1 MDKTLMRPLFRDKAT
16 QLNQPRK
23 IDGSKVPK
31 YALGAA
37 IQLGRAGLAGLG
49 RVAQPAYQY
58 LKTKAATPTGQ
69 KVLTGLEGAGVY
81 MGAGDVVEG
90 ISEGDYYK
98 TLGGLSVAL
107 PGMAYLPQTMR
118 GTGIKAL
125 QGVKDFERL
134 SPLKTGKGQ
143 LTALGGTGIGYGFA
157 GDTEA
162 EAQTQPT
169 EEKEQIPIQDRLIYS
184 KPEYSDQVV
193 DETALEQSV
202 QTKAPRPI
210 GLKDPANKMEE
221 VFNKDLPIANKII
234 DVAEQLGIDIKN
246 IRNLDDKKLKQIA
259 VESNVNI
266 QDVYRLAGKSPSEA
280 TPSPAPKNPIQATN
294 DVTASIPGM
303 TDVEVQNLIKA
314 RKNQLAGAKQ
324 LSVGDQFKQFKA
336 QINEVTGESN
346 DNLLNLVAMKAAGRL
361 LSGQTKQAG
370 VRGFLEVGGQALEG
384 AANDMMQLAISQKAQ
399 DMELAKAFLK
409 MKADQSQGP
418 GFESGDKVF
427 KIEDPNFPG
436 NFYNVKGLTGKDGR
450 IYYRDLNNNIV
461 PAQQGQVGY
470 ESRELPEK
478 INLYSANLEENKR
491 AQEMINSVIEVLP
504 DSGTFTAAFGLAKE
518 DAYGTVEKV
527 FGKNNLGGG
536 DFDAEI
542 KRLIRNNDN
551 GTEQG
556 KKDATSLMKK
566 YDDDMA
572 KVEKRAREIAKDA
585 GRGGIFSRPT
595 DKELETFTKLALIEQ
610 RMKYL
615 VANANKAEDRLTQ
628 KDIENAEKNT
638 RIIQFVGSAKRVK
651 ENYRQLRG
659 EFAQKARGTAMQ
671 YRAAGGTESSMK
683 YFRDNIPG
691 VESLYEEKLEKTREE
706 QLVQDK
712 QSRLGVLNTMPG
724 IRGK

>member
-31 YALGAA
+31 YAIGAA

-169 EEKEQIPIQDRLIYS
+169 EEKEQIPVQDRLIYS

-259 VESNVNI
+259 VESNVDI

-280 TPSPAPKNPIQATN
+280 TPPPAPKNPIQATN

-409 MKADQSQGP
+409 MKTDQSQGP

-450 IYYRDLNNNIV
+450 IYYRDSNNNVV

-470 ESRELPEK
+470 ATKELPEK

-518 DAYGTVEKV
+518 DAYGTVEQV

-536 DFDAEI
+536 DFDSEI
-542 KRLIRNNDN
+542 KRLIRNNDD

-566 YDDDMA
+566 YDEDMA

-638 RIIQFVGSAKRVK
+638 RIIQFVGSAKKVK

-691 VESLYEEKLEKTREE
+691 VEDLYKEKSKKAREQ
-706 QLVQDK
+706 QLIQDK
-712 QSRLGVLNTMPG
+712 QSRLGVLNTIPG
-724 IRGK
+724 IGGK

>member
-31 YALGAA
+31 YAIGAA

-303 TDVEVQNLIKA
+303 TNVEIQNLIKA

-346 DNLLNLVAMKAAGRL
+346 DNLLNLVAMKAAGKL

-409 MKADQSQGP
+409 MKTDQSQGP

-450 IYYRDLNNNIV
+450 IYYRDSNNNVV

-470 ESRELPEK
+470 ATKELPEK

-518 DAYGTVEKV
+518 DAYGTVEQV
-527 FGKNNLGGG
+527 FGKNNLGGA
-536 DFDAEI
+536 DFDSEI
-542 KRLIRNNDN
+542 KRLIRNNDD

-724 IRGK
+724 IGGK

>member
-31 YALGAA
+31 YAIGAA

-169 EEKEQIPIQDRLIYS
+169 EEKEQIPVQDRLIYS

-221 VFNKDLPIANKII
+221 VLNKDLPIANKII

-346 DNLLNLVAMKAAGRL
+346 DNLLNLVAMKAAGKL

-409 MKADQSQGP
+409 MKTDQSQGP

-470 ESRELPEK
+470 ESKELPEK

-518 DAYGTVEKV
+518 DAYGTVEQV

-542 KRLIRNNDN
+542 KRLIRNNDD

-691 VESLYEEKLEKTREE
+691 VEDLYKEKSKKAREQ
-706 QLVQDK
+706 QLIQDK
-712 QSRLGVLNTMPG
+712 QSRLGVLNTIPG
-724 IRGK
+724 IGGK

>member
-31 YALGAA
+31 YAIGAA

-169 EEKEQIPIQDRLIYS
+169 KEKEQIPVQDRLIYS

-259 VESNVNI
+259 VESNVDI

-280 TPSPAPKNPIQATN
+280 TPPPAPKNPIQATN

-346 DNLLNLVAMKAAGRL
+346 DNLLNLVAMKAAGKL
-361 LSGQTKQAG
+361 LSGQTKQSG

-409 MKADQSQGP
+409 MKADKSQGP

-436 NFYNVKGLTGKDGR
+436 NFYNVKGMRGKDGR
-450 IYYRDLNNNIV
+450 NYILNMNNEV
-461 PAQQGQVGY
+461 QLAPPGQVGY

-518 DAYGTVEKV
+518 DAYGTVEQV
-527 FGKNNLGGG
+527 FGKNNLGGA

-542 KRLIRNNDN
+542 KRLIRNNDD

-556 KKDATSLMKK
+556 KKDANSLMKK
-566 YDDDMA
+566 YDEDMD

-585 GRGGIFSRPT
+585 GRGGLFARPT

-638 RIIQFVGSAKRVK
+638 KIIQFVGSAKKVK

-691 VESLYEEKLEKTREE
+691 VEDLYKEKSKKAREE
-706 QLVQDK
+706 QLIQDK
-712 QSRLGVLNTMPG
+712 QSRLGVLNTIPG
-724 IRGK
+724 IGGK

>member
-31 YALGAA
+31 YAIGAA

-162 EAQTQPT
+162 QAQTQPT
-169 EEKEQIPIQDRLIYS
+169 EEKEQIPVQDRLIYS

-259 VESNVNI
+259 VESNVDI

-280 TPSPAPKNPIQATN
+280 TPPPAPKNPIQATN

-409 MKADQSQGP
+409 MKTDQSQGP

-450 IYYRDLNNNIV
+450 IYYRDSNNNVV

-470 ESRELPEK
+470 ATKELPEK

-518 DAYGTVEKV
+518 DAYGTVEQV
-527 FGKNNLGGG
+527 FGKNNLGGA
-536 DFDAEI
+536 DFDSEI
-542 KRLIRNNDN
+542 KRLIRNNDD

-638 RIIQFVGSAKRVK
+638 RIIQFVGSAKKVK

-691 VESLYEEKLEKTREE
+691 VEDLYKEKSKKAREQ
-706 QLVQDK
+706 QLIQDK
-712 QSRLGVLNTMPG
+712 QSRLGVLNTIPG
-724 IRGK
+724 IGGK

>member
-69 KVLTGLEGAGVY
+69 KILTGLEGAGVY
-81 MGAGDVVEG
+81 TGAGDVVEG

-169 EEKEQIPIQDRLIYS
+169 EEKEQIPVQDRLIYS

-221 VFNKDLPIANKII
+221 VLNKDLPIANKII

-259 VESNVNI
+259 VESNVDI

-280 TPSPAPKNPIQATN
+280 TPPPAPKNPIQATN

-303 TDVEVQNLIKA
+303 TNVEIQNLIKA

-346 DNLLNLVAMKAAGRL
+346 DNLLNLVAMKAAGKL

-409 MKADQSQGP
+409 MKTDQSQGP

-450 IYYRDLNNNIV
+450 IYYRDSNNNVV

-470 ESRELPEK
+470 ATKELPEK

-518 DAYGTVEKV
+518 DAYGTVEQV
-527 FGKNNLGGG
+527 FGKNNLGGA
-536 DFDAEI
+536 DFDSEI
-542 KRLIRNNDN
+542 KRLIRNNDD

-556 KKDATSLMKK
+556 KKDANSLMKK
-566 YDDDMA
+566 YDEDMD
-572 KVEKRAREIAKDA
+572 KVEKRGREIAIDA

-638 RIIQFVGSAKRVK
+638 RIIQFVGSAKKVK

-691 VESLYEEKLEKTREE
+691 VEDLYKEKSKKGREQ
-706 QLVQDK
+706 QLIQDK
-712 QSRLGVLNTMPG
+712 QSRLGVLNTIPG
-724 IRGK
+724 IGGK

>member
-16 QLNQPRK
+16 KLNQPRK

-31 YALGAA
+31 YAIGAA

-69 KVLTGLEGAGVY
+69 KILTGLEGAGVY
-81 MGAGDVVEG
+81 TGAGDVVEG

-143 LTALGGTGIGYGFA
+143 LTAIGGTGIGYGFA

-169 EEKEQIPIQDRLIYS
+169 EEKEQIPVQDRLIYS

-221 VFNKDLPIANKII
+221 VLNKDLPIANKII

-259 VESNVNI
+259 VESNVDI

-280 TPSPAPKNPIQATN
+280 TPPPAPKNPIQATN

-346 DNLLNLVAMKAAGRL
+346 DNLLNLVAMKAAGKL

-470 ESRELPEK
+470 ESKELPEK

-518 DAYGTVEKV
+518 DAYGTVEQV

-542 KRLIRNNDN
+542 KRLIRNNDD

-638 RIIQFVGSAKRVK
+638 RIIQFVGSAKKVK

-691 VESLYEEKLEKTREE
+691 VEDLYKEKSKKAREE
-706 QLVQDK
+706 QLIQDK
-712 QSRLGVLNTMPG
+712 QSRLGVLNTIPG
-724 IRGK
+724 IGGK

>member
-31 YALGAA
+31 YAIGAA

-162 EAQTQPT
+162 QAQTQPT

-450 IYYRDLNNNIV
+450 IYYRDSNNNVV

-470 ESRELPEK
+470 ATKELPEK

-518 DAYGTVEKV
+518 DAYGTVEQV
-527 FGKNNLGGG
+527 FGKNNLGGA
-536 DFDAEI
+536 DFDSEI
-542 KRLIRNNDN
+542 KRLIRNNDD

-566 YDDDMA
+566 YDEDMA

-638 RIIQFVGSAKRVK
+638 RIIQFVGSAKKVK

-691 VESLYEEKLEKTREE
+691 VEDLYKEKSKKAREE
-706 QLVQDK
+706 QLIQDK
-712 QSRLGVLNTMPG
+712 QSRLGVLNTIPG
-724 IRGK
+724 IGGK

>member
-31 YALGAA
+31 YAIGAA

-157 GDTEA
+157 EDTEA
-162 EAQTQPT
+162 QAQTQPT

-259 VESNVNI
+259 VESNVDI

-346 DNLLNLVAMKAAGRL
+346 DNLLNLVAMKAAGKL

-409 MKADQSQGP
+409 MKTDQSQGP

-470 ESRELPEK
+470 ATKELPEK

-536 DFDAEI
+536 DFDSEI
-542 KRLIRNNDN
+542 KRLIRNNDD

-566 YDDDMA
+566 YDEDMA

-706 QLVQDK
+706 QLIQDK
-712 QSRLGVLNTMPG
+712 QSRLGVLNTIPG
-724 IRGK
+724 IGGK

>member
-31 YALGAA
+31 YAIGAA

-169 EEKEQIPIQDRLIYS
+169 EEKEQIPVQDRLIYS

-221 VFNKDLPIANKII
+221 VLNKDLPIANKII

-259 VESNVNI
+259 VESNVDI

-280 TPSPAPKNPIQATN
+280 TPPPAPKNPIQATN

-303 TDVEVQNLIKA
+303 TNVEIQNLIKA

-409 MKADQSQGP
+409 MKTDQSQGP

-450 IYYRDLNNNIV
+450 IYYRDSNNNVV

-470 ESRELPEK
+470 ATKELPEK

-518 DAYGTVEKV
+518 DAYGTVEQV
-527 FGKNNLGGG
+527 FGKNNLGGA
-536 DFDAEI
+536 DFDSEI
-542 KRLIRNNDN
+542 KRLIRNNDD

-556 KKDATSLMKK
+556 KKDANSLMKK
-566 YDDDMA
+566 YDEDMD

-585 GRGGIFSRPT
+585 GRGGLFARPT

-638 RIIQFVGSAKRVK
+638 KIIQFVGSAKKVK

-691 VESLYEEKLEKTREE
+691 VEDLYKEKSKKAREQ
-706 QLVQDK
+706 QLIQDK
-712 QSRLGVLNTMPG
+712 QSRLGVLNTIPG
-724 IRGK
+724 IGGK

>member
-31 YALGAA
+31 YAIGAA

-58 LKTKAATPTGQ
+58 LRTKAATPTGQ
-69 KVLTGLEGAGVY
+69 KVLTGLEGTGVY

-259 VESNVNI
+259 VESNVDI

-346 DNLLNLVAMKAAGRL
+346 DNLLNLVAMKAAGKL

-409 MKADQSQGP
+409 MKADKSQGP

-450 IYYRDLNNNIV
+450 IYYRDSNNNVV

-470 ESRELPEK
+470 ATKELPEK

-518 DAYGTVEKV
+518 DAYGTVEQV
-527 FGKNNLGGG
+527 FGKNNLGGA

-542 KRLIRNNDN
+542 KRLIRNNDD

-556 KKDATSLMKK
+556 KKDANSLMKK
-566 YDDDMA
+566 YDEDMD

-638 RIIQFVGSAKRVK
+638 RIIQFVGSAKKVK

-691 VESLYEEKLEKTREE
+691 VEDLYKEKSKKAREQ
-706 QLVQDK
+706 QLIQDK
-712 QSRLGVLNTMPG
+712 QSRLGVLNTIPG
-724 IRGK
+724 IGGK

>member
-16 QLNQPRK
+16 KLNQPRK

-31 YALGAA
+31 YAIGAA

-169 EEKEQIPIQDRLIYS
+169 EEKEQIPVQDRLIYS

-221 VFNKDLPIANKII
+221 VLNKDLPIANKII

-259 VESNVNI
+259 VESNVDI

-280 TPSPAPKNPIQATN
+280 TPPPAPKNPIQATN

-303 TDVEVQNLIKA
+303 TNVEIQNLIKA

-346 DNLLNLVAMKAAGRL
+346 DNLLNLVAMKAAGKL

-436 NFYNVKGLTGKDGR
+436 NFYNVKGMRGKDGR
-450 IYYRDLNNNIV
+450 NYILNMNNEV
-461 PAQQGQVGY
+461 QLAPPGQVGY

-518 DAYGTVEKV
+518 DAYGTVEQV

-542 KRLIRNNDN
+542 KRLIRNNDD

-556 KKDATSLMKK
+556 KKDANSLMKK

-638 RIIQFVGSAKRVK
+638 RIIQFVGSAKKVK

-691 VESLYEEKLEKTREE
+691 VEDLYKEKSKKAREQ
-706 QLVQDK
+706 QLIQDK
-712 QSRLGVLNTMPG
+712 QSRLGVLNTIPG
-724 IRGK
+724 IGGK

>member
-31 YALGAA
+31 YAIGAA

-169 EEKEQIPIQDRLIYS
+169 EEKEQIPVQDRLIYS

-346 DNLLNLVAMKAAGRL
+346 DNLLNLVAMKAAGKL
-361 LSGQTKQAG
+361 LSGQTKQSG

-450 IYYRDLNNNIV
+450 IYYRDSNNNVV

-470 ESRELPEK
+470 ATKELPEK

-518 DAYGTVEKV
+518 DAYGTVEQV
-527 FGKNNLGGG
+527 FGKNNLGGA
-536 DFDAEI
+536 DFDSEI
-542 KRLIRNNDN
+542 KRLIRNNDD

-566 YDDDMA
+566 YDEDMA

-638 RIIQFVGSAKRVK
+638 RIIQFVGSAKKVK

-691 VESLYEEKLEKTREE
+691 VESLYEEKLKKTREE

-712 QSRLGVLNTMPG
+712 QSRLGVLNTIPG
-724 IRGK
+724 IGGK

>member
-31 YALGAA
+31 YAIGAA

-169 EEKEQIPIQDRLIYS
+169 EEKEQIPVQDRLIYS

-221 VFNKDLPIANKII
+221 VLNKDLPIANKII

-259 VESNVNI
+259 VESNVDI

-280 TPSPAPKNPIQATN
+280 TPPPAPKNPIQATN

-303 TDVEVQNLIKA
+303 TNVEIQNLIKA

-346 DNLLNLVAMKAAGRL
+346 DNLLNLVAMKAAGKL

-436 NFYNVKGLTGKDGR
+436 NFYNVKGMRGKDGR
-450 IYYRDLNNNIV
+450 NYILNMNNEV
-461 PAQQGQVGY
+461 QLAPPGQVGY

-518 DAYGTVEKV
+518 DAYGTVEQV
-527 FGKNNLGGG
+527 FGKNNLGGA

-542 KRLIRNNDN
+542 KRLIRNNDD

-556 KKDATSLMKK
+556 KKDANSLMKK
-566 YDDDMA
+566 YDEDMD

-585 GRGGIFSRPT
+585 GRGGIFARPT

-638 RIIQFVGSAKRVK
+638 KIIQFVGSAKKVK

-691 VESLYEEKLEKTREE
+691 VEDLYKEKSKKAREE
-706 QLVQDK
+706 QLIQDK
-712 QSRLGVLNTMPG
+712 QSRLGVLNTIPG
-724 IRGK
+724 IGGK

>member
-31 YALGAA
+31 YAIGAA

-162 EAQTQPT
+162 QAQTQPT

-346 DNLLNLVAMKAAGRL
+346 DNLLNLVAMKAAGKL

-518 DAYGTVEKV
+518 DAYGTVEQV
-527 FGKNNLGGG
+527 FGKNNLGGA
-536 DFDAEI
+536 DFDSEI
-542 KRLIRNNDN
+542 KRLIRNNDD

-566 YDDDMA
+566 YDEDMA

-691 VESLYEEKLEKTREE
+691 VEDLYKEKSKKAREE
-706 QLVQDK
+706 QLIQDK
-712 QSRLGVLNTMPG
+712 QSRLGVLNTIPG
-724 IRGK
+724 IGGK

>member
-16 QLNQPRK
+16 KLNQPRK

-31 YALGAA
+31 YAIGAA

-69 KVLTGLEGAGVY
+69 KILTGLEGAGVY
-81 MGAGDVVEG
+81 TGAGDVVEG

-143 LTALGGTGIGYGFA
+143 LTAIGGTGIGYGFA

-169 EEKEQIPIQDRLIYS
+169 EEKEQIPVQDRLIYS

-221 VFNKDLPIANKII
+221 VLNKDLPIANKII

-259 VESNVNI
+259 VESNVDI

-280 TPSPAPKNPIQATN
+280 TPPPAPKNPIQATN

-346 DNLLNLVAMKAAGRL
+346 DNLLNLVAMKAAGKL

-470 ESRELPEK
+470 ESKELPEK

-518 DAYGTVEKV
+518 DAYGTVEQV

-542 KRLIRNNDN
+542 KRLIRNNDD

-638 RIIQFVGSAKRVK
+638 RIIQFVGSAKKVK

-691 VESLYEEKLEKTREE
+691 VEDLYKEKSKKAREQ
-706 QLVQDK
+706 QLIQDK
-712 QSRLGVLNTMPG
+712 QSRLGVLNTIPG
-724 IRGK
+724 IGGK

>member
-16 QLNQPRK
+16 KLNQPRK

-31 YALGAA
+31 YAIGAA

-169 EEKEQIPIQDRLIYS
+169 EEKEQIPVQDRLIYS

-221 VFNKDLPIANKII
+221 VLNKDLPIANKII

-346 DNLLNLVAMKAAGRL
+346 DNLLNLVAMKAAGKL

-409 MKADQSQGP
+409 MKTDQSQGP

-470 ESRELPEK
+470 ATKELPEK

-518 DAYGTVEKV
+518 DAYGTVEQV
-527 FGKNNLGGG
+527 FGKNNLGGA

-542 KRLIRNNDN
+542 KRLIRNNDD

-556 KKDATSLMKK
+556 KKDANSLMKK
-566 YDDDMA
+566 YDEDMD

-638 RIIQFVGSAKRVK
+638 RIIQFVGSAKKVK

-691 VESLYEEKLEKTREE
+691 VEDLYKEKSKKAREE
-706 QLVQDK
+706 
-712 QSRLGVLNTMPG
+712 
-724 IRGK
+724 

>member
-31 YALGAA
+31 YAIGAA

-346 DNLLNLVAMKAAGRL
+346 DNLLNLVAMKAAGKL
-361 LSGQTKQAG
+361 LSGQTKQSG

-409 MKADQSQGP
+409 MKADKSQGP

-450 IYYRDLNNNIV
+450 IYYRDSNNNVV

-470 ESRELPEK
+470 ATKELPEK

-518 DAYGTVEKV
+518 DAYGTVEQV
-527 FGKNNLGGG
+527 FGKNNLGGA
-536 DFDAEI
+536 DFDSEI
-542 KRLIRNNDN
+542 KRLIRNNDD

-638 RIIQFVGSAKRVK
+638 RIIQFVGSAKKVK

-691 VESLYEEKLEKTREE
+691 VEDLYKEKSKKAREQ
-706 QLVQDK
+706 QLIQDK
-712 QSRLGVLNTMPG
+712 QSRLGVLNTIPG
-724 IRGK
+724 IGGK

>member
-1 MDKTLMRPLFRDKAT
+1 MDKTLMRSLFKARA
-16 QLNQPRK
+16 NQIHQASK
-23 IDGSKVPK
+23 INGSRVPG
-31 YALGAA
+31 YAIGGAIALGR
-37 IQLGRAGLAGLG
+37 LGLAGLTKAAG
-49 RVAQPAYQY
+49 PAYRY
-58 LKTKAATPTGQ
+58 LGSKMATPTGQ
-69 KVLTGLEGAGVY
+69 KVLTGIEGSAVYTGV
-81 MGAGDVVEG
+81 GDAVEG
-90 ISEGDYYK
+90 IKEGDYYK

-107 PGMAYLPQTMR
+107 PGMAYLPGSMR
-118 GTGIKAL
+118 GSGIKAL

-143 LTALGGTGIGYGFA
+143 LAAVGGLGIGYGFS
-157 GDTEA
+157 GDDEA
-162 EAQTQPT
+162 EAKSTTDKKQTSI
-169 EEKEQIPIQDRLIYS
+169 EDRLIYS
-184 KPEYSDQVV
+184 KPEYANDVP
-193 DETALEQSV
+193 DETGLEQST
-202 QTKAPRPI
+202 QTKAARPI
-210 GLKDPANKMEE
+210 GLKNPANKMEE

-346 DNLLNLVAMKAAGRL
+346 DNLLNLVAMKAAGKL
-361 LSGQTKQAG
+361 LSGQTKQSG

-409 MKADQSQGP
+409 MKADKSQGP

-436 NFYNVKGLTGKDGR
+436 NFYNVKGLAGKDGR
-450 IYYRDLNNNIV
+450 IYYRDSNNNVV

-470 ESRELPEK
+470 ATKELPEK

-518 DAYGTVEKV
+518 DAYGTVEQV
-527 FGKNNLGGG
+527 FGKNNLGGA

-542 KRLIRNNDN
+542 KRLIRNNDD

-556 KKDATSLMKK
+556 KKDASSLMKK
-566 YDDDMA
+566 YDEDMD

-638 RIIQFVGSAKRVK
+638 RIIQFVGSAKKVK

-671 YRAAGGTESSMK
+671 YRASGGTESSMK

-691 VESLYEEKLEKTREE
+691 VEDLYKEKSKKAREQ
-706 QLVQDK
+706 QLIQDK
-712 QSRLGVLNTMPG
+712 QSRLGVLNTIPG
-724 IRGK
+724 IGGK

>member
-31 YALGAA
+31 YAIGAA

-162 EAQTQPT
+162 QAQTQPT

-346 DNLLNLVAMKAAGRL
+346 DNLLNLVAMKAAGKL

-450 IYYRDLNNNIV
+450 IYYRDSNNNVV

-470 ESRELPEK
+470 ATKELPEK

-518 DAYGTVEKV
+518 DAYGTVEQV
-527 FGKNNLGGG
+527 FGKNNLGGA
-536 DFDAEI
+536 DFDSEI
-542 KRLIRNNDN
+542 KRLIRNNDD

-566 YDDDMA
+566 YDEDMA

-638 RIIQFVGSAKRVK
+638 RIIQFVGSAKKVK

-691 VESLYEEKLEKTREE
+691 VEEF
-706 QLVQDK
+706 
-712 QSRLGVLNTMPG
+712 
-724 IRGK
+724 I

>member
-31 YALGAA
+31 YAIGAA

-162 EAQTQPT
+162 QAQTQPT
-169 EEKEQIPIQDRLIYS
+169 EEKEQIPVQDRLIYS

-259 VESNVNI
+259 VESNVDI

-280 TPSPAPKNPIQATN
+280 TPPPAPKNPIQATN

-303 TDVEVQNLIKA
+303 TNVEIQNLIKA

-409 MKADQSQGP
+409 MKTDQSQGP

-450 IYYRDLNNNIV
+450 IYYRDSNNNVV

-470 ESRELPEK
+470 ATKELPEK

-518 DAYGTVEKV
+518 DAYGTVEQV
-527 FGKNNLGGG
+527 FGKNNLGGA
-536 DFDAEI
+536 DFDSEI
-542 KRLIRNNDN
+542 KRLIRNNDD

-638 RIIQFVGSAKRVK
+638 RIIQFVGSAKKVK

-691 VESLYEEKLEKTREE
+691 VEDLYKEKSKKAREQ
-706 QLVQDK
+706 QLIQDK
-712 QSRLGVLNTMPG
+712 QSRLGVLNTIPG
-724 IRGK
+724 IGGK

>member
-31 YALGAA
+31 YAIGAA

-162 EAQTQPT
+162 QAQTQPT

-346 DNLLNLVAMKAAGRL
+346 DNLLNLVAMKAAGKL
-361 LSGQTKQAG
+361 LSGQTKQSG

-450 IYYRDLNNNIV
+450 IYYRDSNNNVV

-470 ESRELPEK
+470 ATKELPEK

-518 DAYGTVEKV
+518 DAYGTVEQV
-527 FGKNNLGGG
+527 FGKNNLGGA
-536 DFDAEI
+536 DFDSEI
-542 KRLIRNNDN
+542 KRLIRNNDD

-556 KKDATSLMKK
+556 KKDANSLMKK
-566 YDDDMA
+566 YDEDMD

-638 RIIQFVGSAKRVK
+638 RIIQFVGSAKKVK

-691 VESLYEEKLEKTREE
+691 VEDLYKEKSKKAREE
-706 QLVQDK
+706 QLIQDK
-712 QSRLGVLNTMPG
+712 QSRLGVLNTIPG
-724 IRGK
+724 IGGK

>member
-31 YALGAA
+31 YAIGAA

-169 EEKEQIPIQDRLIYS
+169 EEKEQIPVQDRLIYS

-259 VESNVNI
+259 VESNVDI

-280 TPSPAPKNPIQATN
+280 TPPPAPKNPIQATN

-303 TDVEVQNLIKA
+303 TNVEIQNLIKA

-346 DNLLNLVAMKAAGRL
+346 DNLLNLVAMKAAGKL
-361 LSGQTKQAG
+361 LSGQTKQ
-370 VRGFLEVGGQALEG
+370 
-384 AANDMMQLAISQKAQ
+384 SW
-399 DMELAKAFLK
+399 
-409 MKADQSQGP
+409 S
-418 GFESGDKVF
+418 
-427 KIEDPNFPG
+427 
-436 NFYNVKGLTGKDGR
+436 
-450 IYYRDLNNNIV
+450 
-461 PAQQGQVGY
+461 
-470 ESRELPEK
+470 
-478 INLYSANLEENKR
+478 
-491 AQEMINSVIEVLP
+491 
-504 DSGTFTAAFGLAKE
+504 
-518 DAYGTVEKV
+518 
-527 FGKNNLGGG
+527 
-536 DFDAEI
+536 
-542 KRLIRNNDN
+542 
-551 GTEQG
+551 
-556 KKDATSLMKK
+556 
-566 YDDDMA
+566 
-572 KVEKRAREIAKDA
+572 
-585 GRGGIFSRPT
+585 
-595 DKELETFTKLALIEQ
+595 
-610 RMKYL
+610 
-615 VANANKAEDRLTQ
+615 
-628 KDIENAEKNT
+628 
-638 RIIQFVGSAKRVK
+638 
-651 ENYRQLRG
+651 
-659 EFAQKARGTAMQ
+659 
-671 YRAAGGTESSMK
+671 
-683 YFRDNIPG
+683 
-691 VESLYEEKLEKTREE
+691 
-706 QLVQDK
+706 
-712 QSRLGVLNTMPG
+712 
-724 IRGK
+724 

>member
-16 QLNQPRK
+16 QLNQPKK

-31 YALGAA
+31 YAIGAA

-162 EAQTQPT
+162 QAQTQPT

-346 DNLLNLVAMKAAGRL
+346 DNLLNLVAMKAAGKL

-536 DFDAEI
+536 DFDSEI
-542 KRLIRNNDN
+542 KRLIRNNDD

-566 YDDDMA
+566 YDEDMA

-724 IRGK
+724 IGGK

>member
-16 QLNQPRK
+16 QLNQPKK

-31 YALGAA
+31 YAIGAA

-169 EEKEQIPIQDRLIYS
+169 EEKEQIPVQDRLIYS

-221 VFNKDLPIANKII
+221 VLNKDLPIANKII

-259 VESNVNI
+259 VESNVDI

-280 TPSPAPKNPIQATN
+280 TPPPAPKNPIQATN

-303 TDVEVQNLIKA
+303 TNVEIQNLIKA

-346 DNLLNLVAMKAAGRL
+346 DNLLNLVAMKAAGKL

-436 NFYNVKGLTGKDGR
+436 NFYNVKGMRGKDGR
-450 IYYRDLNNNIV
+450 NYILNMNNEV
-461 PAQQGQVGY
+461 QLAPAGQIGY

-518 DAYGTVEKV
+518 DAYGTVEQV
-527 FGKNNLGGG
+527 FGKNNLGGA

-542 KRLIRNNDN
+542 KRLIRNNDD

-556 KKDATSLMKK
+556 KKDANSLMKK
-566 YDDDMA
+566 YDEDMD

-585 GRGGIFSRPT
+585 GRGGIFARPT

-638 RIIQFVGSAKRVK
+638 KIIQFVGSAKKVK

-691 VESLYEEKLEKTREE
+691 VEEMYVQKSKKAREE
-706 QLVQDK
+706 QLIQDK
-712 QSRLGVLNTMPG
+712 QSRLGVLNTIPG
-724 IRGK
+724 IGGK

>member
-31 YALGAA
+31 YAIGAA

-169 EEKEQIPIQDRLIYS
+169 EEKEQIPVQDRLIYS

-346 DNLLNLVAMKAAGRL
+346 DNLLNLVAMKAAGKL

-518 DAYGTVEKV
+518 DAYGTVEQV
-527 FGKNNLGGG
+527 FGKNNLGGA
-536 DFDAEI
+536 DFDSEI
-542 KRLIRNNDN
+542 KRLIRNNDD

-638 RIIQFVGSAKRVK
+638 RIIQFVGSAKKVK

-691 VESLYEEKLEKTREE
+691 VEDLYKEKSKKAREE
-706 QLVQDK
+706 QLIQDK
-712 QSRLGVLNTMPG
+712 QSRLGVLNTIPG
-724 IRGK
+724 IGGK

>member
-31 YALGAA
+31 YAIGAA

-169 EEKEQIPIQDRLIYS
+169 EEKEQIPVQDRLIYS

-259 VESNVNI
+259 VESNVDI

-280 TPSPAPKNPIQATN
+280 TPSPAPKNPIQANN

-346 DNLLNLVAMKAAGRL
+346 DNLLNLVAMKAAGKL
-361 LSGQTKQAG
+361 LSGQTKQSG

-409 MKADQSQGP
+409 MKTDQSQGP

-536 DFDAEI
+536 DFDSEI
-542 KRLIRNNDN
+542 KRLIRNNDD

-566 YDDDMA
+566 YDEDMA

>member
-31 YALGAA
+31 YAIGAA

-162 EAQTQPT
+162 QAQTQPT

-346 DNLLNLVAMKAAGRL
+346 DNLLNLVAMKAAGKL

-409 MKADQSQGP
+409 MKTDQSQGP

-450 IYYRDLNNNIV
+450 IYYRDSNNNVV

-470 ESRELPEK
+470 ATKELPEK

-518 DAYGTVEKV
+518 DAYGTVEQV
-527 FGKNNLGGG
+527 FGKNNLGGA
-536 DFDAEI
+536 DFDSEI
-542 KRLIRNNDN
+542 KRLIRNNDD

-638 RIIQFVGSAKRVK
+638 RIIQFVGSAKKVK

-691 VESLYEEKLEKTREE
+691 VEEMYIQRNQKKQEKN
-706 QLVQDK
+706 
-712 QSRLGVLNTMPG
+712 S
-724 IRGK
+724 

>member
-31 YALGAA
+31 YAIGAA

-346 DNLLNLVAMKAAGRL
+346 DNLLNLVAMKAAGKL

-409 MKADQSQGP
+409 MKTDQSQGP

-450 IYYRDLNNNIV
+450 IYYRDSNNNVV

-470 ESRELPEK
+470 ATKELPEK

-518 DAYGTVEKV
+518 DAYGTVEQV
-527 FGKNNLGGG
+527 FGKNNLGGA
-536 DFDAEI
+536 DFDSEI
-542 KRLIRNNDN
+542 KRLIRNNDD

-638 RIIQFVGSAKRVK
+638 RIIQFVGSAKKVK

-691 VESLYEEKLEKTREE
+691 VEDLYKEKSKKAREQ
-706 QLVQDK
+706 QLIQDK
-712 QSRLGVLNTMPG
+712 QSRLGVLNTIPG
-724 IRGK
+724 IGGK

>member
-1 MDKTLMRPLFRDKAT
+1 
-16 QLNQPRK
+16 
-23 IDGSKVPK
+23 
-31 YALGAA
+31 
-37 IQLGRAGLAGLG
+37 
-49 RVAQPAYQY
+49 
-58 LKTKAATPTGQ
+58 
-69 KVLTGLEGAGVY
+69 
-81 MGAGDVVEG
+81 
-90 ISEGDYYK
+90 
-98 TLGGLSVAL
+98 
-107 PGMAYLPQTMR
+107 
-118 GTGIKAL
+118 
-125 QGVKDFERL
+125 
-134 SPLKTGKGQ
+134 
-143 LTALGGTGIGYGFA
+143 
-157 GDTEA
+157 
-162 EAQTQPT
+162 
-169 EEKEQIPIQDRLIYS
+169 
-184 KPEYSDQVV
+184 
-193 DETALEQSV
+193 
-202 QTKAPRPI
+202 
-210 GLKDPANKMEE
+210 
-221 VFNKDLPIANKII
+221 
-234 DVAEQLGIDIKN
+234 LGIDIKN

-346 DNLLNLVAMKAAGRL
+346 DNLLNLVAMKAAGKL

-409 MKADQSQGP
+409 MKTDQSQGP

-450 IYYRDLNNNIV
+450 IYYRDSNNNVV

-470 ESRELPEK
+470 ATKELPEK

-518 DAYGTVEKV
+518 DAYGTVEQV
-527 FGKNNLGGG
+527 FGKNNLGGA
-536 DFDAEI
+536 DFDSEI
-542 KRLIRNNDN
+542 KRLIRNNDD

-556 KKDATSLMKK
+556 KKDANSLMKK
-566 YDDDMA
+566 YDEDMD

-638 RIIQFVGSAKRVK
+638 RIIQFVGSAKKVK

-691 VESLYEEKLEKTREE
+691 VEDLYKEKSKKAREE
-706 QLVQDK
+706 QLIQDK
-712 QSRLGVLNTMPG
+712 QSRLGVLNTIPG
-724 IRGK
+724 IGGK

>member
-1 MDKTLMRPLFRDKAT
+1 MDKTLMRPLFKDKAT

-31 YALGAA
+31 YAIGAA

-58 LKTKAATPTGQ
+58 LRTKAATPTGQ

-81 MGAGDVVEG
+81 TGAGDVVEG

-134 SPLKTGKGQ
+134 SPLKTGKGT
-143 LTALGGTGIGYGFA
+143 LGALGGIGIGYGLA

-162 EAQTQPT
+162 QAQTQPT
-169 EEKEQIPIQDRLIYS
+169 EEKEQIPVQDRLIYS

-221 VFNKDLPIANKII
+221 VLNKDLPIANKII

-259 VESNVNI
+259 VESNVDI

-280 TPSPAPKNPIQATN
+280 TPPPAPKNPIQATN

-427 KIEDPNFPG
+427 RIEDPNFPG
-436 NFYNVKGLTGKDGR
+436 NFYNSKGIRGKDGR
-450 IYYRDLNNNIV
+450 RYFVNANNQV
-461 PAQQGQVGY
+461 QLAPPGQVGY
-470 ESRELPEK
+470 ETKELPEK

-518 DAYGTVEKV
+518 DAYGTVEQV
-527 FGKNNLGGG
+527 FGKNNLGGA
-536 DFDAEI
+536 DFDSEI
-542 KRLIRNNDN
+542 KRLIRNNDD

-556 KKDATSLMKK
+556 KKDANSLMKK
-566 YDDDMA
+566 YNEDMD

-585 GRGGIFSRPT
+585 GRGGMFARPT

-628 KDIENAEKNT
+628 KDIDNAERNT
-638 RIIQFVGSAKRVK
+638 KIIQFVGSAKKVK

-659 EFAQKARGTAMQ
+659 EFVEKAKGTAMQ

-691 VESLYEEKLEKTREE
+691 VEDLYVQKSKKAREE
-706 QLVQDK
+706 QLIQDR
-712 QSRLGVLNTMPG
+712 QSRLGVLNTIPG
-724 IRGK
+724 IGGK

>member
-31 YALGAA
+31 YAIGAA

-69 KVLTGLEGAGVY
+69 KILTGLEGAGVY
-81 MGAGDVVEG
+81 TGAGDVVEG

-169 EEKEQIPIQDRLIYS
+169 EEKEQIPVQDRLIYS

-221 VFNKDLPIANKII
+221 VLNKDLPIANKII

-259 VESNVNI
+259 VESNVDI

-280 TPSPAPKNPIQATN
+280 TPPPAPKNPIQATN

-303 TDVEVQNLIKA
+303 TNVEIQNLIKA

-346 DNLLNLVAMKAAGRL
+346 DNLLNLVAMKAAGKL
-361 LSGQTKQAG
+361 LSGQTKQSG

-436 NFYNVKGLTGKDGR
+436 NFYNVKGMRGKDGR
-450 IYYRDLNNNIV
+450 NYILNMNNEV
-461 PAQQGQVGY
+461 QLAPPGQVGY

-518 DAYGTVEKV
+518 DAYGTVEQV

-542 KRLIRNNDN
+542 KRLIRNNDD

-556 KKDATSLMKK
+556 KKDANSLMKK

-638 RIIQFVGSAKRVK
+638 RIIQFVGSAKKVK

-691 VESLYEEKLEKTREE
+691 VEDLYKEKSKKAREQ
-706 QLVQDK
+706 QLIQDK
-712 QSRLGVLNTMPG
+712 QSRLGVLNTIPG
-724 IRGK
+724 IGGK

>member
-31 YALGAA
+31 YAIGAA

-169 EEKEQIPIQDRLIYS
+169 EEKEQIPVQDRLIYS

-221 VFNKDLPIANKII
+221 VLNKDLPIANKII

-259 VESNVNI
+259 VESNVDI

-280 TPSPAPKNPIQATN
+280 TPPPAPKNPIQATN

-303 TDVEVQNLIKA
+303 TNVEIQNLIKA

-409 MKADQSQGP
+409 MKTDQSQGP

-450 IYYRDLNNNIV
+450 IYYRDSNNNVV

-470 ESRELPEK
+470 ATKELPEK

-518 DAYGTVEKV
+518 DAYGTVEQV
-527 FGKNNLGGG
+527 FGKNNLGGA
-536 DFDAEI
+536 DFDSEI
-542 KRLIRNNDN
+542 KRLIRNNDD

-556 KKDATSLMKK
+556 KKDANSLMKK
-566 YDDDMA
+566 YDEDMD

-585 GRGGIFSRPT
+585 GRGGLFARPT

-638 RIIQFVGSAKRVK
+638 RIIQFVGSAKKVK

-691 VESLYEEKLEKTREE
+691 VEDLYKEKSKKAREE
-706 QLVQDK
+706 QLIQDK
-712 QSRLGVLNTMPG
+712 QSRLGVLNTIPG
-724 IRGK
+724 IGGK

>member
-31 YALGAA
+31 YAIGAA

-169 EEKEQIPIQDRLIYS
+169 EEKEQIPVQDRLIYS

-221 VFNKDLPIANKII
+221 VLNKDLPIANKII

-259 VESNVNI
+259 VESNVDI

-280 TPSPAPKNPIQATN
+280 TPPPAPKNPIQATN

-303 TDVEVQNLIKA
+303 TNVEIQNLIKA

-346 DNLLNLVAMKAAGRL
+346 DNLLNLVAMKAAGKL

-450 IYYRDLNNNIV
+450 IYYRDLNNNVV

-470 ESRELPEK
+470 ESKELPEK

-518 DAYGTVEKV
+518 DAYGTVEQV

-542 KRLIRNNDN
+542 KRLIRNNDD

-638 RIIQFVGSAKRVK
+638 RIIQFVGSAKKVK

-691 VESLYEEKLEKTREE
+691 VEDLYKEKSKKAREQ
-706 QLVQDK
+706 QLIQDK
-712 QSRLGVLNTMPG
+712 QSRLGVLNTIPG
-724 IRGK
+724 IGGK